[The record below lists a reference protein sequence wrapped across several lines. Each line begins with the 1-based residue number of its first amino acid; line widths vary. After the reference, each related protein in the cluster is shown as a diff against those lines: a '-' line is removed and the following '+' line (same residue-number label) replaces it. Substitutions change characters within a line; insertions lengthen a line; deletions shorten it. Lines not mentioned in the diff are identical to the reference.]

1 MAPDCT
7 PEPPTLRLARREDA
21 PAIAG
26 LIERSV
32 LGLQAD
38 DYTPAQMDGA
48 LGTVFG
54 VDTRL
59 IDDGGYFLVE
69 LAGELVGCGGW
80 SWRQT
85 LFGGDA
91 VPGKDDARLDPAAD
105 PARVRAFFVAP
116 EHARRGIGSLILAAC
131 ETAAREHGFRQLE
144 LVATLT
150 GEKLYA
156 RRGFEAVERYAV
168 PLPNGAELPV
178 VRMRRAIGP

>member
-1 MAPDCT
+1 MAP
-7 PEPPTLRLARREDA
+7 EPLRIRLARREDA
-21 PAIAG
+21 PAIAR

-32 LGLQAD
+32 HGLQAQ

-48 LGTVFG
+48 LGGVFG

-59 IDDGGYFLVE
+59 IDDCGYFLVE
-69 LAGELVGCGGW
+69 QAGELVGCGGW

-85 LFGGDA
+85 LFGGDT
-91 VPGKDDARLDPAAD
+91 VPGKDDARLDPATD

-116 EHARRGIGSLILAAC
+116 DHARRGIGSLILDAC
-131 ETAAREHGFRQLE
+131 EDAARRHRFTELE

-178 VRMRRAIGP
+178 VRMRRRIG

>member
-1 MAPDCT
+1 MPPD
-7 PEPPTLRLARREDA
+7 PALQAATLRLARRDDA
-21 PAIAG
+21 PAIAH
-26 LIERSV
+26 LITRSV
-32 LGLQAD
+32 RGLQGE
-38 DYTPAQMDGA
+38 DYTAAQMDGA
-48 LGTVFG
+48 LGVVFG

-69 LAGELVGCGGW
+69 LGGELVGCGGW

-91 VPGKDDARLDPAAD
+91 VPGKDDARLDPATD

-116 EHARRGIGSLILAAC
+116 EHARRGIGSLILDAC
-131 ETAAREHGFRQLE
+131 EAAARQHGFQALE

-150 GEKLYA
+150 GVKLYA

-178 VRMRRAIGP
+178 VRMRRAIGR